1 LNTLIVWKNNLW
13 TLWLHI
19 FKMDSWIHTNYH
31 IFVNFIC
38 FVLDV
43 FSIVN
48 KYIIYLFN
56 LQKLLESFFFST
68 RVGNINFWNFR
79 IYQNFLFEIIK
90 FYWYY
95 LLINHWFT
103 HTRYIIVQKLKW
115 KKWVKL
121 SHFIISLYYNLI
133 WIILS

>member
-19 FKMDSWIHTNYH
+19 FKMVSWIHTNYH

-68 RVGNINFWNFR
+68 RVGNINFR